1 MGVPAASDSKHQ
13 KNENPHTKTKTYCKV
28 YSCDP
33 LYQLGS
39 KDIKLG
45 TLWSLSPGHL
55 NQEVTKNSEHV
66 TLPSKVQISYLC
78 KYKTTSHKYKPV

>member
-1 MGVPAASDSKHQ
+1 MPAASDSKHQ
-13 KNENPHTKTKTYCKV
+13 KNENNHTKRKTYCKV
-28 YSCDP
+28 YSFDP

-39 KDIKLG
+39 KHIKLG

-55 NQEVTKNSEHV
+55 NQEVNKNSEHV

-78 KYKTTSHKYKPV
+78 KYKTT